1 MFTQWLRTTFR
12 GFIEGGAAFFGR
24 LGMQANT
31 LTILGC
37 LLQLGAGALVA
48 TGRLSLGGVVLA
60 ATAVFDAFDG
70 ALARQR
76 GGATRFGAFLDSNLD
91 RVAESGVLLGLAWY
105 FMNQPGQV
113 EEFLVYA
120 ALVGSWMVSYA
131 RARAEGL
138 GIQCKDGLFTRVE
151 RTIALI
157 LGLVSGWIV
166 PVLWILAIGTV
177 LTAIHRMISVYLQV
191 RDQPTAGAVPPA
203 L

>member
-1 MFTQWLRTTFR
+1 MVTQWLRTTFR

-24 LGMQANT
+24 LGLNANM

-37 LLQLGAGALVA
+37 VLQLGAGVVVA
-48 TGRLSLGGVVLA
+48 TGHLAAGGVVLA

-76 GGATRFGAFLDSNLD
+76 GGATTFGAFLDSNLD
-91 RVAESGVLLGLAWY
+91 RLAESGILLGLAWY
-105 FMNQPGQV
+105 FFQQTGRV
-113 EEFLVYA
+113 EEFLVYV

-138 GIQCKDGLFTRVE
+138 GLQCKEGLFTRVE
-151 RTIALI
+151 RTLALI
-157 LGLVSGWIV
+157 IGLVSGWIV

-177 LTAIHRMISVYLQV
+177 LTAVHRMVSVYLQA
-191 RDQPTAGAVPPA
+191 RDLPVAGNEPPG